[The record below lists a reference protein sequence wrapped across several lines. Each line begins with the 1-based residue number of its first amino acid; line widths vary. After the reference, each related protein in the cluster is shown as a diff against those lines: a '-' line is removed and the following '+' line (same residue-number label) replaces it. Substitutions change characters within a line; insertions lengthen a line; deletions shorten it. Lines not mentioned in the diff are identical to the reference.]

1 MQAKILCVGTEL
13 LLGDVLDTNS
23 KMIAEYCRAH
33 GIDIVEMRTVGDNEK
48 RIARAFSEM
57 LPAELLIVTGGLG
70 PTTDDLTKE
79 VLARIL
85 ELPLVLDEPA
95 ERYYAAILPPESLE
109 RNRKQWL
116 LHKGAETIANFHG
129 TAPGVDLAYH
139 GSRVVLFPGVPREL
153 RAMLPYLERYH
164 RTALATTLVRIA
176 PIGESRMNE
185 IASEA
190 GLFEGTT
197 PSVAPYTSDS
207 GIFLKVTDRADAEG
221 DARRLAMV
229 ARIEAL
235 FGMDAY
241 GRDDDTLE
249 GALVKLLSERGLTVT
264 TAESITGGLV
274 ASRIVSVPGASAVL
288 KHADVVYSDE
298 AKIRY
303 GVDPEILGSAT
314 AVSEL
319 TVRALLSSSS
329 DFADVAIATS
339 GYAGPEGDV
348 GRVFYGARIRD
359 TLYVKRVKLS
369 GGRNEIRE
377 RTATLALDLSRRA
390 ILADEN

>member
-23 KMIAEYCRAH
+23 RMIAEFCRTH

-57 LPAELLIVTGGLG
+57 LPTELLIVTGGLG

-85 ELPLVLDEPA
+85 ELPLVLDESA
-95 ERYYAAILPPESLE
+95 HRYYAEILPPESLE
-109 RNRKQWL
+109 RNRKQWML
-116 LHKGAETIANFHG
+116 PKGAETIANFHG
-129 TAPGVDLAYH
+129 TAPGADLAYH

-153 RAMLPYLERYH
+153 RAMLPYLKRYA

-185 IASEA
+185 IAAGA
-190 GLFEGTT
+190 GLFHGTM
-197 PSVAPYTSDS
+197 PSVAPYTSDG
-207 GIFLKVTDRADAEG
+207 GIFLKVTDRADDKG

-229 ARIEAL
+229 ERIERL
-235 FGMDAY
+235 FGSDAY
-241 GRDDDTLE
+241 GRDEDTLE
-249 GALVKLLSERGLTVT
+249 GVVVRLLTERGLTVT
-264 TAESITGGLV
+264 TVESITGGLV
-274 ASRIVSVPGASAVL
+274 ASRIVSVPGASAVM

-303 GVDPEILGSAT
+303 GVDPEILKNAT

-319 TVRALLSSSS
+319 TVRALLSSSR
-329 DFADVAIATS
+329 DLADVAIATS
-339 GYAGPEGDV
+339 GYAGPGGDA

-377 RTATLALDLSRRA
+377 RTASLALDLVRRA
-390 ILADEN
+390 ILADEG

>member
-23 KMIAEYCRAH
+23 RMIAEFCRTH

-57 LPAELLIVTGGLG
+57 LPTELLIVTGGLG

-95 ERYYAAILPPESLE
+95 HRYYAEILPPESLE
-109 RNRKQWL
+109 RNRKQWML
-116 LHKGAETIANFHG
+116 PKGAETIANFHG

-153 RAMLPYLERYH
+153 RAMLPYLKRYA

-176 PIGESRMNE
+176 PISESRMNE
-185 IASEA
+185 IAAGA
-190 GLFEGTT
+190 GLFHGTM
-197 PSVAPYTSDS
+197 PSVAPYTSDG
-207 GIFLKVTDRADAEG
+207 GIFLKVTDRADDKG

-229 ARIEAL
+229 ERIERL
-235 FGMDAY
+235 FGSDAY
-241 GRDDDTLE
+241 GRDEDTLE
-249 GALVKLLSERGLTVT
+249 GVVVRLLTERGLTVT
-264 TAESITGGLV
+264 TVESITGGLV
-274 ASRIVSVPGASAVL
+274 ASRIVSVPGASAVM

-303 GVDPEILGSAT
+303 GVDPEILKNAT
-314 AVSEL
+314 AMSEL
-319 TVRALLSSSS
+319 TVRALLSSSR
-329 DFADVAIATS
+329 DLADVAIATS
-339 GYAGPEGDV
+339 GYAGPGGDA

-377 RTATLALDLSRRA
+377 RTASLALDLVRRA
-390 ILADEN
+390 ILADEG

>member
-85 ELPLVLDEPA
+85 ELPLILDESA
-95 ERYYAAILPPESLE
+95 ERYYAEILPPESLE
-109 RNRKQWL
+109 RNRKQWML
-116 LHKGAETIANFHG
+116 PKGAETIANFHG

-185 IASEA
+185 IAAEA

-207 GIFLKVTDRADAEG
+207 GLFLKVTDRADEAG
-221 DARRLAMV
+221 DARRFAMV

-235 FGMDAY
+235 FGADAY

-249 GALVKLLSERGLTVT
+249 GVLVKLLTERGLTVT

-288 KHADVVYSDE
+288 QHADVVYSDE

-339 GYAGPEGDV
+339 GYAGPDGDV

-377 RTATLALDLSRRA
+377 RTATLALDLARRA

>member
-23 KMIAEYCRAH
+23 RMIAEFCRTH

-57 LPAELLIVTGGLG
+57 LPTELLIVTGGLG

-95 ERYYAAILPPESLE
+95 HRYYAEILPPESLE
-109 RNRKQWL
+109 RNRKQWML
-116 LHKGAETIANFHG
+116 PKGAETIANFHG

-153 RAMLPYLERYH
+153 RAMLPYLKRYA

-185 IASEA
+185 IADGA
-190 GLFEGTT
+190 GLFHGTM
-197 PSVAPYTSDS
+197 PSVAPYTSDG

-229 ARIEAL
+229 ERIERL
-235 FGMDAY
+235 FGSDAY
-241 GRDDDTLE
+241 GRDEDTLE
-249 GALVKLLSERGLTVT
+249 GVVVRLLTERGLTVT
-264 TAESITGGLV
+264 TVESITGGLV
-274 ASRIVSVPGASAVL
+274 ASRIVSVPGASAVM

-303 GVDPEILGSAT
+303 GVDPEILKNAT

-319 TVRALLSSSS
+319 TVRALLSNSR
-329 DFADVAIATS
+329 DLADVAIATS
-339 GYAGPEGDV
+339 GYAGPDGDA
-348 GRVFYGARIRD
+348 GRVFYGARNRD

-377 RTATLALDLSRRA
+377 RTASLALDLVRRA
-390 ILADEN
+390 ILADEG